1 MKRPQK
7 IALYAVAVA
16 AAVLAIAVA
25 ILTRPDEP
33 AIAGFVYPDPR
44 VISPFNLAA
53 QDGKPFD
60 LESLK
65 GKWTFVYFGYT
76 YCPDVC
82 PTTLQTLAE
91 AQDRLGPKAGKFQVV
106 FISVDPERDTP
117 AQLRSYLSS
126 PAFPKGAV
134 GLTGA
139 SAQVAAAAKA
149 YHAFYQKQGSGSGYE
164 VQHGSTVYL
173 MDPKGR
179 FSGVIAFGLTPDEV
193 ARQISEKMSG

>member
-1 MKRPQK
+1 MAGCSQQP
-7 IALYAVAVA
+7 AVS
-16 AAVLAIAVA
+16 IGGPFH
-25 ILTRPDEP
+25 LTD
-33 AIAGFVYPDPR
+33 
-44 VISPFNLAA
+44 
-53 QDGKPFD
+53 QDGRPRD
-60 LESLK
+60 QSMLK
-65 GKWTFVYFGYT
+65 GKWSAVFFGYT

-117 AQLRSYLSS
+117 AQLRTYLSS

-134 GLTGA
+134 GLTGT
-139 SAQVAAAAKA
+139 SAQVADVAKA

-173 MDPKGR
+173 MDPKGS
-179 FSGVIAFGLTPDEV
+179 FSGVIAFGLPPDEV